1 MQPFYLSGLASD
13 DHVVIPLPVV
23 GLQVGRDHV
32 EILVETRLRD
42 HVPIDDHPVGKS
54 GSAIEFNDMERVN
67 ELLKSRGIDVELV
80 GRSKI

>member
-1 MQPFYLSGLASD
+1 MQPFNLSGLASD
-13 DHVVIPLPVV
+13 NHVVIPLPMIR
-23 GLQVGRDHV
+23 LQVGRDHV
-32 EILVETRLRD
+32 EVLVETRLRD

-54 GSAIEFNDMERVN
+54 GSTIEFNDMERVD